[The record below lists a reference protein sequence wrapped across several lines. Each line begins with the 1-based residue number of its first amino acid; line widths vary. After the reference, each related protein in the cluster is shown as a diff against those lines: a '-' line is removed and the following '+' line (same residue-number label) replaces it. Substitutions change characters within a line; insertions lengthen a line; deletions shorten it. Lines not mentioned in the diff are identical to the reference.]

1 MAKKEKDEATEVV
14 ITKSQSPL
22 ETLFNS
28 TPSVEREIVNELF
41 SNENLDRKTELK
53 HPVNWSIIDV
63 IRQYLKD
70 HNLPYSATILQ
81 NFIETS
87 FRYLISKNRK
97 GRAEYVEALKALSR
111 NIESEQTKIT
121 KL

>member
-1 MAKKEKDEATEVV
+1 MPKKQTESE
-14 ITKSQSPL
+14 ITITQQSQSPL
-22 ETLFNS
+22 ESLFNS

-53 HPVNWSIIDV
+53 HPVSWSIIDV

-70 HNLPYSATILQ
+70 HQLPYSANILQ

-97 GRAEYVEALKALSR
+97 GRAEYVEALKALSKGV
-111 NIESEQTKIT
+111 ESEQTKIT